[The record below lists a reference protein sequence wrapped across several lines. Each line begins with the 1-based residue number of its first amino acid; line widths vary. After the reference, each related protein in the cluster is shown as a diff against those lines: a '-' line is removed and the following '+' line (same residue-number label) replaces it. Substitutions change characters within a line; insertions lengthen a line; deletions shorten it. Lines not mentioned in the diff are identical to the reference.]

1 MELLL
6 DPAFFKV
13 DRDTL
18 KSWRTTTDSLMSHDR
33 TTFKELLTK
42 IASLGQGSISIL
54 SSKEQ
59 EQEQRALLLKRLA
72 WVIFCSDIDQYQ
84 RQMPDITDR
93 LSECLRTV
101 PVSPMV
107 QSAVFLCFRVIL
119 LRMSASHVTF
129 LWPLIITEMVVVFS
143 NMEQELSSCSPEFS
157 AHLSRLSTLDTSWVA
172 AATAGAGLGLQSTA
186 SNPAW
191 LSVYLGVCKLLDQ
204 AVALPA
210 DILPQFQ
217 MYRWA
222 FVREGE
228 ASVDADMSQ
237 VMNNNGP
244 IHHDFVPHIAR
255 ISKLMK
261 TKMGRSV
268 PPRPIIAGEPLLT
281 MRSVSSLD
289 ELAPWFTTLSLSLTR
304 QQTRSMTTN
313 KTRADTSR
321 SPLDTIERII
331 EIDFMEDI
339 PSQ

>member
-6 DPAFFKV
+6 DPSFFKV

-42 IASLGQGSISIL
+42 IASLGQGSISLL

-143 NMEQELSSCSPEFS
+143 NMEQELSSCSPEF
-157 AHLSRLSTLDTSWVA
+157 R
-172 AATAGAGLGLQSTA
+172 
-186 SNPAW
+186 
-191 LSVYLGVCKLLDQ
+191 
-204 AVALPA
+204 
-210 DILPQFQ
+210 
-217 MYRWA
+217 
-222 FVREGE
+222 
-228 ASVDADMSQ
+228 
-237 VMNNNGP
+237 
-244 IHHDFVPHIAR
+244 
-255 ISKLMK
+255 
-261 TKMGRSV
+261 
-268 PPRPIIAGEPLLT
+268 
-281 MRSVSSLD
+281 
-289 ELAPWFTTLSLSLTR
+289 
-304 QQTRSMTTN
+304 
-313 KTRADTSR
+313 
-321 SPLDTIERII
+321 
-331 EIDFMEDI
+331 
-339 PSQ
+339 